1 MPYRNIVTELYI
13 FKNFQII
20 PLPKCG
26 STSIRHGGFLSVKN
40 VTSNF
45 EPLVDESKKTY
56 VCIRHPQ
63 HRFPSAIKEALYR
76 KDKDTILETEMRD
89 ILVNIESKEDPK
101 PDLYEL
107 LEYIKSTKIDF
118 TKHIME
124 NHLAPLWSYFHTMPK
139 HVLDH
144 LHFFDMSDLSKLYEQ
159 HTGKKLKIE
168 SGGKST
174 SGHGGYEKW
183 TNIIQSDQKLI
194 DLIDETYAEDYNL
207 FNRIQKI

>member
-1 MPYRNIVTELYI
+1 
-13 FKNFQII
+13 
-20 PLPKCG
+20 
-26 STSIRHGGFLSVKN
+26 
-40 VTSNF
+40 
-45 EPLVDESKKTY
+45 
-56 VCIRHPQ
+56 
-63 HRFPSAIKEALYR
+63 
-76 KDKDTILETEMRD
+76 
-89 ILVNIESKEDPK
+89 
-101 PDLYEL
+101 
-107 LEYIKSTKIDF
+107 
-118 TKHIME
+118 
-124 NHLAPLWSYFHTMPK
+124 MPK

>member
-1 MPYRNIVTELYI
+1 MPYRNIGIELCI
-13 FKNFQII
+13 FENFQII

-26 STSIRHGGFLSVKN
+26 STTIRLGGILSNKN
-40 VTSNF
+40 VTTNF
-45 EPLVDESKKTY
+45 EPLINESKKTY
-56 VCIRHPQ
+56 VCIRHPL
-63 HRFPSAIKEALYR
+63 HRFPSALKEALYR
-76 KDKDTILETEMRD
+76 KDRDGILETEMRD
-89 ILVNIESKEDPK
+89 ILVSIENNKDPR

-107 LEYIKSTKIDF
+107 LEYIKF
-118 TKHIME
+118 TKADYPKHTME
-124 NHLAPLWSYFHTMPK
+124 NHLAPIWSFFHTMPK

-159 HTGKKLKIE
+159 YTGKKLKIE

-194 DLIDETYAEDYNL
+194 DLIDETYAEDYDL